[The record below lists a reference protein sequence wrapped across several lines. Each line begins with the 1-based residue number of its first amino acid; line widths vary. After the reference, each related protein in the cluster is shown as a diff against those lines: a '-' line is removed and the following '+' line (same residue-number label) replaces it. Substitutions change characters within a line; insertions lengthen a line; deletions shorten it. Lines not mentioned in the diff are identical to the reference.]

1 MYCLIDT
8 QWVCFKALGQEQHS
22 FCGSNKNLGL
32 LKIKSEQ
39 WRIGDV
45 GRGSMKERGRG
56 SMKEREAWE
65 REGVGGVRGAAFVKG
80 PRKMF
85 QNDIAPYAKP
95 SLWREGPHGGAGRA
109 HL

>member
-45 GRGSMKERGRG
+45 GRGSMKERGSVKRG
-56 SMKEREAWE
+56 SVKEWACASVCEA
-65 REGVGGVRGAAFVKG
+65 
-80 PRKMF
+80 P
-85 QNDIAPYAKP
+85 
-95 SLWREGPHGGAGRA
+95 L
-109 HL
+109 L

>member
-45 GRGSMKERGRG
+45 GRGSMKERGSVKRG
-56 SMKEREAWE
+56 SVKEWACGSVCEA
-65 REGVGGVRGAAFVKG
+65 
-80 PRKMF
+80 P
-85 QNDIAPYAKP
+85 
-95 SLWREGPHGGAGRA
+95 L
-109 HL
+109 L